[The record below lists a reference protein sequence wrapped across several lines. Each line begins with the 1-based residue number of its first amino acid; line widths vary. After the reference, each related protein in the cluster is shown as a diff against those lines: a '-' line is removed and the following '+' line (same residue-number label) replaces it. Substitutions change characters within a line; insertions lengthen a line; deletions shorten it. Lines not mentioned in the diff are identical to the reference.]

1 MTRSCIP
8 FVLLLLGILAGI
20 LYTDRKAN
28 TLENETLVVSISAE
42 QPIDAQTLAVKF

>member
-20 LYTDRKAN
+20 LITDRKAKS
-28 TLENETLVVSISAE
+28 LEKETMVVAISDA
-42 QPIDAQTLAVKF
+42 PIAGPQTLAVKF